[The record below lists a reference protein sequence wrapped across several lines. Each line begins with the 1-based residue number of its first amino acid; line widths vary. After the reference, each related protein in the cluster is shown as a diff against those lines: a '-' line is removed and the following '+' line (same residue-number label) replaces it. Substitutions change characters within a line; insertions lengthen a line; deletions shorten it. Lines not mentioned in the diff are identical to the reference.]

1 MDTVSI
7 IVATFGP
14 DKKVWDDYAKRALA
28 SIENQTR
35 KPDEVIREHGNSL
48 HESRNA
54 AAEQSTSTN
63 LIFLDADDSLES
75 HYVESMMAGQGD
87 IRYPRVQ
94 TFVRGIVGE
103 PQVLQRHSLLEGN
116 YIVIGAMIRRKD
128 FLRLGGFHDLP
139 FSEDHEFWIRCWIDG
154 LKIQPCKDAIYQM
167 YVRDGSRNDVPA
179 AEYARFYNKMKSF
192 YEPLARQM
200 GLI

>member
-1 MDTVSI
+1 MDTVAV
-7 IVATFGP
+7 IVASYGSRE
-14 DKKVWDDYAKRALA
+14 VWDGYARRALA

-35 KPDEVIREHGNSL
+35 KPDEVIREHGKSL
-48 HESRNA
+48 HEARNA
-54 AAEQSTSTN
+54 AAEQAKQTHI
-63 LIFLDADDSLES
+63 IFLDCDDTLES
-75 HYVESMMAGQGD
+75 HYVESALAGQGD
-87 IRYPRVQ
+87 IRYPSVQ
-94 TFVRGIVGE
+94 VFVKEIVSE
-103 PQVLQRHSLLEGN
+103 PRLLNTGSLLEGN

-167 YVRDGSRNDVPA
+167 YVRDGSRNDVPS
-179 AEYARFYNKMKSF
+179 AEYARFYQKMKSF

>member
-1 MDTVSI
+1 MAC
-7 IVATFGP
+7 IVASYG
-14 DKKVWDDYAKRALA
+14 DRGLWDNFAKRALKSVEA
-28 SIENQTR
+28 QTR
-35 KPDEVIREHGNSL
+35 KPDEIIRVHRDSL
-48 HESRNA
+48 HEARNTG
-54 AAEQSTSTN
+54 AEQAESEN
-63 LIFLDADDSLES
+63 LVFLDCDDSLEKR
-75 HYVESMMAGQGD
+75 YIENILAGQGD
-87 IRYPRVQ
+87 IRYPSVQ
-94 TFVRGIVGE
+94 MFVKEIVSE
-103 PQVLQRHSLLEGN
+103 PRLLNAGSLLEGN

-179 AEYARFYNKMKSF
+179 AEYARFYQKMKSF

>member
-1 MDTVSI
+1 MVI
-7 IVATFGP
+7 ATFGP
-14 DKKVWDDYAKRALA
+14 DKDVWNDYARRALA

-35 KPDEVIREHGNSL
+35 KPDGVIRIHGDSL
-48 HESRNA
+48 HEARNS
-54 AAEQSTSTN
+54 AAEQCKSDW
-63 LIFLDADDSLES
+63 IVFCDADDCLEKN
-75 HYVESMMAGQGD
+75 YVSAMLAGQGD
-87 IRYPRVQ
+87 VRYPSVQ
-94 TFVRGIVGE
+94 MFVKEIIGE
-103 PQVLQRHSLLEGN
+103 PRLLNAGSLLEGN

-154 LKIQPCKDAIYQM
+154 LNIQPCKDAIYQM
-167 YVRDGSRNDVPA
+167 YVREGSRNDVPS
-179 AEYARFYNKMKSF
+179 AEYAKFYNKMKSF